1 MGIADG
7 EEDPLVG
14 SSRPDHVVE
23 IHKTASSI
31 SASALSTSSPSSSD
45 LSAVSLQGHIA
56 ILPAAKK
63 WWAVSRLW
71 FTGEERNKAR
81 AYAGAS
87 IFMSILTTLLLLK
100 ISSVQSAFNSAL
112 SEKESAEFYSA
123 VWSFVGIIIFAAP
136 LFALNEY
143 IDSRISIEWRSWMA
157 SRLISSYFNDLAY
170 FRLKMDSKAIDN
182 PDQRICED
190 VRSFTSSSVILAVGI
205 LRQIFYCVAFSGLLA
220 TLAPGL
226 VGFLLAYAALG
237 TIVTARVFGKP
248 LTALAF
254 HVLEKEADLRFDLVR
269 VRENAESVAFYGAD
283 GRESRIAAGRLGTAV
298 SVTRR
303 QILIH
308 AWLSLWQNIYSYA
321 TILIPSLLMAPRYF
335 AGEVRFGTI
344 VQVGFAFSKIEGAL
358 SYVITHL
365 AQVSNL
371 AAETERLDAL
381 MTAVAPDPRG
391 GGVQRTSTTSR
402 IISTSFNSRTS
413 STSFNRSSSSKEKS
427 NGSNT
432 IEDAGAGSKE
442 KEKDDTTPSCLEI
455 QSLHLT
461 TPHGEKIICTDL
473 SFKLSPGDSLLI
485 VGPSG
490 VGKSSL
496 MRAVAGLWS
505 TGSGLIATPPPS
517 DLFFLPQKPY
527 MPLGTLRQQLC
538 FPDEP
543 VRTYTEA
550 ANLKDLLITACL
562 PDLLDRV
569 GGLDSECDWSHMLS
583 LGEQQRVAFLRL
595 LRRRPSVA
603 FLDESTSGVDS
614 STENRLYAAL
624 QSACSCYI
632 SIGHKKE
639 LLAHHTHV
647 LEATGQGRWILQTT
661 RQYQQRG

>member
-1 MGIADG
+1 
-7 EEDPLVG
+7 
-14 SSRPDHVVE
+14 
-23 IHKTASSI
+23 
-31 SASALSTSSPSSSD
+31 
-45 LSAVSLQGHIA
+45 
-56 ILPAAKK
+56 
-63 WWAVSRLW
+63 
-71 FTGEERNKAR
+71 
-81 AYAGAS
+81 
-87 IFMSILTTLLLLK
+87 MSILSTLLLLQ
-100 ISSVQSAFNSAL
+100 ISAVQSAFNSAL
-112 SEKESAEFYSA
+112 SEKQSDEFYKA
-123 VWSFVGIIIFAAP
+123 VLGFVGIIVIAAP

-157 SRLISSYFNDLAY
+157 SRLISSYFADLAY
-170 FRLKMDSKAIDN
+170 FRLKMANSKAIDN
-182 PDQRICED
+182 PDQRMCED

-205 LRQIFYCVAFSGLLA
+205 LRQMFYCVAFSGLLA

-226 VGFLLAYAALG
+226 VGFLLVYALLG
-237 TIVTARVFGKP
+237 TWVTAGVFGRP

-283 GRESRIAAGRLGTAV
+283 GRESRIAAGRLDTAV
-298 SVTRR
+298 AVTRK

-308 AWLSLWQNIYSYA
+308 AWLSLWQNMYSYA

-335 AGEVRFGTI
+335 AGDVRFGTI

-358 SYVITHL
+358 SYIVTHL
-365 AQVSNL
+365 AALSNL

-381 MTAVAPDPRG
+381 MRAVAPDPRG
-391 GGVQRTSTTSR
+391 GGVKRTILTIPSGGSSGGNSLSR
-402 IISTSFNSRTS
+402 NGNMNRSGS
-413 STSFNRSSSSKEKS
+413 SFNRSTSKIVSIEGKPTTTANEDGGGDDNKAA
-427 NGSNT
+427 NG
-432 IEDAGAGSKE
+432 
-442 KEKDDTTPSCLEI
+442 LVI

-473 SFKLSPGDSLLI
+473 SFSLSPGDSLLI

-505 TGSGLIATPPPS
+505 TGSGTISTPPPS
-517 DLFFLPQKPY
+517 ELFFLPQKPY

-543 VRTYTEA
+543 LQTVTEDE
-550 ANLKDLLITACL
+550 NLKKLLTSACL
-562 PDLLDRV
+562 PDLFTRV
-569 GGLDSECDWSHMLS
+569 GGLDAECDWSYMLS

-595 LRRRPSVA
+595 LRRCPAVA

-614 STENRLYAAL
+614 GTENKLYAAL

-632 SIGHKKE
+632 SIGHRKE

-647 LEATGQGRWILQTT
+647 LEAAGEGKWVLQTA
-661 RQYQQRG
+661 RQYQQRV

>member
-1 MGIADG
+1 
-7 EEDPLVG
+7 
-14 SSRPDHVVE
+14 
-23 IHKTASSI
+23 
-31 SASALSTSSPSSSD
+31 
-45 LSAVSLQGHIA
+45 
-56 ILPAAKK
+56 
-63 WWAVSRLW
+63 
-71 FTGEERNKAR
+71 
-81 AYAGAS
+81 
-87 IFMSILTTLLLLK
+87 MSILTTLLLLK

-123 VWSFVGIIIFAAP
+123 VWGFVGIIIFAAP

-157 SRLISSYFNDLAY
+157 SRLISSYFADLAY

-205 LRQIFYCVAFSGLLA
+205 LRQMFYCVAFSGLLA

-226 VGFLLAYAALG
+226 VGFLLAYAAIG

-298 SVTRR
+298 AVSRR

-358 SYVITHL
+358 SYIVTHL
-365 AQVSNL
+365 AAVSNL

-381 MTAVAPDPRG
+381 MTAVAPDSRG
-391 GGVQRTSTTSR
+391 GGVQRTTTTTTTR
-402 IISTSFNSRTS
+402 RVITT
-413 STSFNRSSSSKEKS
+413 TSFNRSNSSKEKT
-427 NGSNT
+427 NGNDT
-432 IEDAGAGSKE
+432 IEDVGHDNG
-442 KEKDDTTPSCLEI
+442 KEKDGNTTSCLLDI

-473 SFKLSPGDSLLI
+473 SFTLSPGDSLLI

-496 MRAVAGLWS
+496 MRAVAGLWDC
-505 TGSGLIATPPPS
+505 GSGLIATPPPS

-543 VRTYTEA
+543 VQTYTEDQS
-550 ANLKDLLITACL
+550 LEELLTSACL
-562 PDLLDRV
+562 PDLLHRV

-595 LRRRPSVA
+595 LRRRPAVA

-614 STENRLYAAL
+614 ATETKLYAAL
-624 QSACSCYI
+624 QSTCSCYI
-632 SIGHKKE
+632 SIGHKRE
-639 LLAHHTHV
+639 LLTHHTHV
-647 LEATGQGRWILQTT
+647 LEATGQGRWIFQTT
-661 RQYQQRG
+661 RQYKQRG

>member
-1 MGIADG
+1 
-7 EEDPLVG
+7 
-14 SSRPDHVVE
+14 
-23 IHKTASSI
+23 
-31 SASALSTSSPSSSD
+31 
-45 LSAVSLQGHIA
+45 
-56 ILPAAKK
+56 
-63 WWAVSRLW
+63 
-71 FTGEERNKAR
+71 
-81 AYAGAS
+81 
-87 IFMSILTTLLLLK
+87 
-100 ISSVQSAFNSAL
+100 
-112 SEKESAEFYSA
+112 
-123 VWSFVGIIIFAAP
+123 
-136 LFALNEY
+136 
-143 IDSRISIEWRSWMA
+143 MA
-157 SRLISSYFNDLAY
+157 SRLISSYFADLAY

-205 LRQIFYCVAFSGLLA
+205 LRQMFYCVAFSGLLA

-226 VGFLLAYAALG
+226 VGFLLAYAAIG

-298 SVTRR
+298 AVSRR

-358 SYVITHL
+358 SYIVTHL
-365 AQVSNL
+365 AAVSNL

-381 MTAVAPDPRG
+381 MTAVAPDSRG
-391 GGVQRTSTTSR
+391 GGVQRTTTTTTTR
-402 IISTSFNSRTS
+402 RVITT
-413 STSFNRSSSSKEKS
+413 TSFNRSNSSKEKT
-427 NGSNT
+427 NGNDT
-432 IEDAGAGSKE
+432 IEDVGHDNG
-442 KEKDDTTPSCLEI
+442 KEKDGNTTSCLLDI

-473 SFKLSPGDSLLI
+473 SFTLSPGDSLLI

-496 MRAVAGLWS
+496 MRAVAGLWDC
-505 TGSGLIATPPPS
+505 GSGLIATPPPS

-543 VRTYTEA
+543 VQTYTEDQS
-550 ANLKDLLITACL
+550 LEELLTSACL
-562 PDLLDRV
+562 PDLLHRV

-595 LRRRPSVA
+595 LRRRPAVA

-614 STENRLYAAL
+614 ATETKLYAAL
-624 QSACSCYI
+624 QSTCSCYI
-632 SIGHKKE
+632 SIGHKRE
-639 LLAHHTHV
+639 LLTHHTHV
-647 LEATGQGRWILQTT
+647 LEATGQGRWIFQTT
-661 RQYQQRG
+661 RQYKQRG